1 MTSLPPSVPDL
12 GERRWLLIR
21 DLAGF
26 CIKLTLEALRDI
38 VLIPLA
44 VAAGALGILLGGA
57 EPERFFRGVLEAGRR
72 FDAWLDLFGRR
83 ESAGPSLDAQL
94 QRLEAVLRE
103 HAQRGGVTA
112 QARAAIDRTLDALQ
126 GVSARDRRGPAER
139 DNSGD
144 D

>member
-1 MTSLPPSVPDL
+1 VSSLPPDL

-44 VAAGALGILLGGA
+44 VVAGGLGILLGGA
-57 EPERFFRGVLEAGRR
+57 EPERWFRAVLEAGRR
-72 FDAWLDLFGRR
+72 FDAWLDLFGRH
-83 ESAGPSLDAQL
+83 ESAGSTLDVHL

-103 HAQRGGVTA
+103 QTQRGGVTA
-112 QARAAIDRTLDALQ
+112 QAKSAIDRALDAVQ
-126 GVSARDRRGPAER
+126 GVSARERRGPE
-139 DNSGD
+139 DG
-144 D
+144 